1 MALSRKQ
8 MMIFIAL
15 VLIALYMYT
24 RRASSMGPSDMD
36 QRVATDMKNM
46 KVTQVNHI
54 DNPVLGTVGAP
65 F

>member
-15 VLIALYMYT
+15 VLIALYLYT
-24 RRASSMGPSDMD
+24 RRASYMGPSDMD
-36 QRVATDMKNM
+36 QRSLTDMKNM
-46 KVTQVNHI
+46 KLTQINHI
-54 DNPVLGTVGAP
+54 DNPVLGVVGAP